1 MFGLRRSAG
10 ARAVETGAVLTG
22 YNLRD
27 FRDHQADQS
36 GQ

>member
-10 ARAVETGAVLTG
+10 ARALGPVVLTG

-27 FRDHQADQS
+27 FRARHTAAS
-36 GQ
+36 EI

>member
-10 ARAVETGAVLTG
+10 ARAMGTNVALTG

-27 FRDHQADQS
+27 FRDRQADQS